1 MYDNNNSFTRER
13 SYKFILFFK
22 PNKALIIKMPN
33 YGDQKYWEERY
44 KEQEGTTYDW
54 YYQLLIPK

>member
-1 MYDNNNSFTRER
+1 
-13 SYKFILFFK
+13 
-22 PNKALIIKMPN
+22 MPN

-54 YYQLLIPK
+54 YYQLLITKQAGKL